1 MIIMILMKKM
11 NQQLRKKEKIFH
23 QKIKNIIQKK
33 FQKKQKNIFV
43 MIKKMQKKLK
53 MEIQKYIIRMMILI

>member
-1 MIIMILMKKM
+1 MKKM

-43 MIKKMQKKLK
+43 MIKK
-53 MEIQKYIIRMMILI
+53 I